1 MIMNKIL
8 LFGCAAIL
16 VLVAGCTTISSD
28 TGSPQPASPV
38 LTQSVPAPSETVVS
52 NPLLPMNAAVVLGTG
67 EKQFTASVDSFE
79 IDPQSEPGKQTITVY
94 VAVKN
99 TGTVPVQLVWFSR
112 LTDVSGRIYGGIGIS
127 HGGNG
132 ARSGLIYPNMTEAA
146 RDYVVVPEADFAQL
160 SRGAILDVYFME
172 KKSDTDSISLV
183 PDYHIRW
190 AIDPGVLA

>member
-1 MIMNKIL
+1 MNKIL
-8 LFGCAAIL
+8 VFGCVVMLL
-16 VLVAGCTTISSD
+16 VIAGCTTISQD
-28 TGSPQPASPV
+28 TNTTRPASPV
-38 LTQSVPAPSETVVS
+38 STPSIPIPSDTVVS
-52 NPLLPMNAAVVLGTG
+52 NPLLPMNATVVLGTG

-79 IDPQSEPGKQTITVY
+79 IDPPSEPGKQTITIY

-112 LTDVSGRIYGGIGIS
+112 LADVSGKIYGGIGIS

-132 ARSGLIYPNMTEAA
+132 ARSGLIYPNITEAA

-172 KKSDTDSISLV
+172 KKSDTDVISMV

-190 AIDPGVLA
+190 AIDPAVIA